1 MSQRQS
7 YHSYSNATCCQPPQT
22 DATKHNMLSDS
33 RGFFCW
39 VFFLSWLAGSNFGSR
54 DPFDSSS
61 LSMQQANAAIPK
73 IAKTT
78 TAIVVGAVSGPSSD
92 KMFFQPKTNKQQIT
106 RNRQHRKNKRHT
118 EYLSTFFEYITRN
131 ILNAH
136 NTHLDKTVYIGICS
150 LVPCHRHVIPFF
162 PKNKKTTTEHLRP
175 RSTSQEICKYT
186 KMINLGFPPG
196 GARTTFFWQT
206 QRFFSKSWGD
216 GFHHAPT
223 RGTCWYW
230 Y

>member
-33 RGFFCW
+33 REFFCW
-39 VFFLSWLAGSNFGSR
+39 VFFLSWLAGSNFGSL

-73 IAKTT
+73 NKYEKKFQANTLFAKTT

-196 GARTTFFWQT
+196 GARTTFF
-206 QRFFSKSWGD
+206 
-216 GFHHAPT
+216 
-223 RGTCWYW
+223 
-230 Y
+230 